1 MPPVVVDAIVLHMA
15 DYQESSRLVRLITRQ
30 HGVLSTVARG
40 ARNSRKRFGSALD
53 LFAEGQAHLDWRPG
67 RDLQT
72 LTGFDALRMR
82 PALAADL
89 GRFASASTLAE
100 CVLRLMH
107 DESAPL
113 AYDGVAAGLAAIA
126 GASGDTVTGVTL
138 GALWG
143 VVAAV
148 GFAPAIDRCAE
159 CGAPLPA
166 EAAARFHHGV
176 GGCLCLGCGHHV
188 AGGRLLPAA
197 ARGAIRQWVQGPDG
211 DAASRN
217 SAEMTDMELRAHQR
231 LLREFVATHAPDS
244 RPLKAWVVWEQGTW
258 TAPGKGA
265 FLDAPPH
272 TP

>member
-1 MPPVVVDAIVLHMA
+1 MPPVVVDAIVLHVA
-15 DYQESSRLVRLITRQ
+15 DYLESSRLVRLVTRQ
-30 HGVLSTVARG
+30 HGVQSAVARG
-40 ARNSRKRFGSALD
+40 ARSSRRRFGSALD

-82 PALAADL
+82 PGLAADL

-100 CVLRLMH
+100 CVLRLLH
-107 DESAPL
+107 DEAAPQ
-113 AYDGVAAGLAAIA
+113 AYDGVAAGLEAIA
-126 GASGDTVTGVTL
+126 GASGDAVTEVTL

-159 CGAPLPA
+159 CGAPLSTEA
-166 EAAARFHHGV
+166 EARFHHGA
-176 GGCLCLGCGHHV
+176 GGCLCDGCGAHV
-188 AGGRLLPAA
+188 PGGRRLPSA
-197 ARGAIRQWVQGPDG
+197 ARGAIFRWLQGAEG
-211 DAASRN
+211 KAVGEESV
-217 SAEMTDMELRAHQR
+217 EMTEKELRAHQR

-244 RPLKAWVVWEQGTW
+244 RPLKAWVAWEQGTW
-258 TAPGKGA
+258 TAPVKGA
-265 FLDAPPH
+265 FLDAPPR